1 MSVRM
6 TRRFLSI
13 NDVEARTTLDIAL
26 TVIDILKLYCPM
38 TVMHG
43 TFVGFLVVVRTRQG
57 RSKREVAIELTTRPF
72 RQHHGQRREAG
83 NTCCPHVHVR
93 LLLVVD
99 SAEATTTTSI
109 FKVVVLLS
117 D

>member
-1 MSVRM
+1 M
-6 TRRFLSI
+6 
-13 NDVEARTTLDIAL
+13 TLDIAL
-26 TVIDILKLYCPM
+26 TVSDILKLYCPM

-43 TFVGFLVVVRTRQG
+43 TFVRSMVVFQTRQG
-57 RSKREVAIELTTRPF
+57 RAKGEVAIELTTPF
-72 RQHHGQRREAG
+72 RQHHGQHREASG
-83 NTCCPHVHVR
+83 NTCCPHVDVR

-99 SAEATTTTSI
+99 CAEATTTSI